1 MFAQTIIVG
10 RVGKDTETRFTG
22 GGAAVANFSVAV
34 SRKFKNR
41 EGEAKEETTWY
52 AVVAW
57 QKLAEIVQQY
67 VHKGDLVLISGEM
80 QRREWESKDGSKRE
94 AWELRAGTLKM
105 LSGKRASSSAP
116 AAVAEPTISEEDIQ
130 F

>member
-10 RVGKDTETRFTG
+10 RVGKDPETRYTA

-34 SRKFKNR
+34 SRKWADR
-41 EGEAKEETTWY
+41 GGEKHEETTWY

-80 QRREWESKDGSKRE
+80 QRREWEAKDGSKRD
-94 AWELRAGTLKM
+94 AWELRAVTLKM
-105 LSGKRASSSAP
+105 LTGRKTNGAP
-116 AAVAEPTISEEDIQ
+116 AAEPPMADEEIA